1 LTFELLPPSPW
12 LTDNLDLLAREEPV
26 LDVASGRG
34 RHALAL
40 AVRGFHVH
48 AVDRDRSA
56 LAALDAQAG
65 AAGVRIETACV
76 DLESDGIDL
85 GAERYG
91 TILVFNYLHRPL
103 MAVIVRALKAGGVLL
118 YETFTIGQRERG
130 GPRNPAFL
138 LREGEL
144 TQLVAPL
151 VVVRSREG
159 DFGGKLIAS
168 VAARK
173 QLP

>member
-1 LTFELLPPSPW
+1 LNFELTSPSAW
-12 LTDNLDLLAREEPV
+12 LTDNLDLLMRGEPV

-40 AVRGFHVH
+40 AVRGFEVH
-48 AVDRDRSA
+48 AVDHDQSA
-56 LAALDAQAG
+56 LAALDAQAR
-65 AAGVRIETACV
+65 AAGVHIDTACV
-76 DLESDGIDL
+76 DLESHAVDL
-85 GAERYG
+85 GADRYG

-103 MAVIVRALKAGGVLL
+103 MPVIVRALKSGGVLL

-130 GPRNPAFL
+130 HPRNPAFL
-138 LREGEL
+138 LRDGEL
-144 TQLVAPL
+144 PQLVAPL

-159 DFGGKLIAS
+159 DFDGKLIAS

>member
-1 LTFELLPPSPW
+1 LNFELTPPSTW
-12 LTDNLDLLAREEPV
+12 LTDNLDLLVHQAPV

-48 AVDRDRSA
+48 AVDRDPSA
-56 LAALDAQAG
+56 LAALATQAR

-76 DLESDGIDL
+76 DLESHVVDL
-85 GAERYG
+85 GAGRYG

-103 MAVIVRALKAGGVLL
+103 MPVIVRALKPGGVLL

-130 GPRNPAFL
+130 HPRDPTFL
-138 LREGEL
+138 LRDGEL
-144 TQLVAPL
+144 PQLVAPL
-151 VVVRSREG
+151 VVMRSREG
-159 DFGGKLIAS
+159 DFDGKLIAS

-173 QLP
+173 ELP